1 MLRTILIYCLLA
13 FGTAQATV
21 LTFGHAGADHLSLKG
36 AISAASTGD
45 TLLCIASYTDSMTV
59 GATPGSLANLTIDFG
74 GYTGTYNLTGPS
86 DHVIDADYVNDFV
99 LRNGTM
105 IMNNCAG
112 VELRGSGYM
121 LVSGITQKLRGVTSG
136 NPSLSAT
143 RSDTDSIRIEE
154 STFQYEDLDGNQ
166 VNYPG
171 HTNYG
176 LQIAHDIPVRLIN
189 STFRGGTAWLYY
201 SKSTGAQSGEV
212 EIDGCTFENGYYH
225 SVQIEYGGNITVTNC
240 TFQTD
245 SVMLYAG
252 LQIETPSGIAQDI
265 TVSGCTFTDVKL
277 YVGMNGDDVAHGG
290 AEGASAVISGN
301 TFQGENIT
309 TQCQVRTNY
318 AHVTG
323 NTFLG
328 AGGASWGEMCCSP
341 HMLVLGLD
349 GSADI
354 SDATAAE
361 NIRVYDNI
369 FRPTTKIAEGVTTI
383 MLTVV
388 KTGTFHIYDNLYDL
402 TAIDLPSTA
411 NRTMVFSLRS
421 ANDGAIYQN
430 TFIFDDASWGVLD
443 MSSQVDDTPCDG
455 ITFQDNLILGTYG
468 SAVSTTDWNSW
479 DDNQVYDSATIQ
491 SNYWGGGTVYRLI
504 SSSGYTDID
513 VVDAAD
519 STNWFKATN
528 FTTTDTY
535 EYKFGGTGGLTYS
548 AATPEG
554 FIGIGYSPTSTD
566 PVIASNN
573 PGFESPMD
581 ALTTCRA
588 LGITGVELD
597 YLLTRDGAADAM
609 NIDIWLNGTHPNGS
623 GTWEAQAQDTLKVV
637 RVR

>member
-1 MLRTILIYCLLA
+1 MLRTILIFCLLA
-13 FGTAQATV
+13 FSSAQATV
-21 LTFGHAGADHLSLKG
+21 LTFGHAGADHLSIKG

-59 GATPGSLANLTIDFG
+59 GSIPGVLADLTIDFG
-74 GYTGTYNLTGPS
+74 GYTGTYDLAS
-86 DHVIDADYVNDFV
+86 SADHVIDADRVNDFV

-105 IMNNCAG
+105 IMNNCSG

-121 LVSGITQKLRGVTSG
+121 LVSGITQKIRGVVG
-136 NPSLSAT
+136 GPSLSSA
-143 RSDTDSIRIEE
+143 RDDTDSIRIED
-154 STFQYEDLDGNQ
+154 SIFQYEDLDGNQ

-171 HTNYG
+171 HSNYG
-176 LQIAHDIPVRLIN
+176 LQVAYDIPVRLIN
-189 STFRGGTAWLYY
+189 STFRGGKMWLWYNN
-201 SKSTGAQSGEV
+201 STGAQSGEV

-225 SVQIEYGGNITVTNC
+225 EVWVDYGGNITVTNC

-245 SVMLYAG
+245 SVMSYAG
-252 LQIETPSGIAQDI
+252 LQIETPSTIAQDI
-265 TVSGCTFTDVKL
+265 TVSGNTFDDVKL
-277 YVGMNGDDVAHGG
+277 YVGMNGDNVAQGG

-301 TFQGENIT
+301 TFQGENIS

-318 AHVTG
+318 AQVTG

-328 AGGASWGEMCCSP
+328 AGGANWGGTASSP
-341 HMLVLGLD
+341 HMIMLGVD

-369 FRPTTKIAEGVTTI
+369 FRPTTTLVDGGETI
-383 MLTVV
+383 LVNVV
-388 KTGTFHIYDNLYDL
+388 KTGNFHIYDNLYDL

-411 NRTMVFSLRS
+411 NRAMVFSLRS

-430 TFIFDDASWGVLD
+430 TFMFDDDLWGVLD

-468 SAVSTTDWNSW
+468 SAVSTTDWNSYG
-479 DDNQVYDSATIQ
+479 DNQVYDSATIQ

-504 SSSGYTDID
+504 GLSGYINTA

-519 STNWFKATN
+519 STNWFKTTN

-535 EYKFGGTGGLTYS
+535 QYKFGGTGGLTYS
-548 AATPEG
+548 TATPSG
-554 FIGIGYSPTSTD
+554 FIGLGYSPTSTD
-566 PVIASNN
+566 PVVASNN

-588 LGITGVELD
+588 LGLTGVELD
-597 YLLTRDGAADAM
+597 YLLTRGGAAEAM
-609 NIDIWLNGTHPNGS
+609 NLDVWLNGTHPNGS
-623 GTWEAQAQDTLKVV
+623 GTWEAQSQDTLKVV